1 MITAKLN
8 KTPNPEVLF
17 RNSERYEG
25 NGNFR
30 DAFKCLLVAAELG
43 HVGSQINLGNF
54 YAWGKGTRRNPEKA
68 AYWYKKA
75 YTSGDSD
82 GAHNLA
88 IDRRNEGN
96 IRSAVVWFKKA
107 VAMNNGD
114 SLIELA
120 KIYKARRGGQKSA
133 SELLKRALQL
143 GRENIS
149 DAERK
154 EAKCLL
160 EEMAKILK

>member
-1 MITAKLN
+1 
-8 KTPNPEVLF
+8 
-17 RNSERYEG
+17 
-25 NGNFR
+25 
-30 DAFKCLLVAAELG
+30 
-43 HVGSQINLGNF
+43 
-54 YAWGKGTRRNPEKA
+54 
-68 AYWYKKA
+68 
-75 YTSGDSD
+75 
-82 GAHNLA
+82 
-88 IDRRNEGN
+88 
-96 IRSAVVWFKKA
+96 
-107 VAMNNGD
+107 MNNGD